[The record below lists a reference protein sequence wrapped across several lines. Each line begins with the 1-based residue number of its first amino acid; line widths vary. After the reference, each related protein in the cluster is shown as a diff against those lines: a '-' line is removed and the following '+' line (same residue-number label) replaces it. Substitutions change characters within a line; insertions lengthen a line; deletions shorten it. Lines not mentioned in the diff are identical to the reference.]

1 MARRSWLVLT
11 DGYLDS
17 RNAKTAH
24 GVLRYARDP
33 IAAVLDREHA
43 GRSVQEVVPDLKSD
57 ATIVGTIQEGIDR
70 GATALL
76 VGVATPGGWMPD
88 EWHGWVI
95 EALHEG
101 LEVAN
106 GLHRFLKHDPEFVAA
121 AERGGGRLWDVREPP
136 EDIPLCAGK
145 AIEASQRI
153 VATVGTDCAVGK
165 MTASLELVD
174 AAQQSGVNAEFVAT
188 GQTGIVIAGRGIAV
202 DRVVSDFVSGA
213 AEQLVLESDPSSEV
227 LLIEGQG
234 GLWHPAYSGVTLGLL
249 HGSAPEALVLVHR
262 AGHVAIEEP
271 PYTKLPP
278 IDHMI
283 RTYEEIASV
292 VRPCTVSAIALNTHG
307 LDTSA
312 ARAAIEELE
321 DATGLPTGDVLRG
334 DAPKLWAA
342 TAKLLG
348 L

>member
-1 MARRSWLVLT
+1 
-11 DGYLDS
+11 
-17 RNAKTAH
+17 
-24 GVLRYARDP
+24 
-33 IAAVLDREHA
+33 
-43 GRSVQEVVPDLKSD
+43 
-57 ATIVGTIQEGIDR
+57 
-70 GATALL
+70 
-76 VGVATPGGWMPD
+76 
-88 EWHGWVI
+88 
-95 EALHEG
+95 
-101 LEVAN
+101 
-106 GLHRFLKHDPEFVAA
+106 
-121 AERGGGRLWDVREPP
+121 
-136 EDIPLCAGK
+136 
-145 AIEASQRI
+145 
-153 VATVGTDCAVGK
+153 

-202 DRVVSDFVSGA
+202 DRVISDFVSGA
-213 AEQLVLESDPSSEV
+213 AEQLVLESDPASEV

-321 DATGLPTGDVLRG
+321 NATGLPTGDVLRG
-334 DAPKLWAA
+334 DAPKLWA
-342 TAKLLG
+342 TVAKSLSL
-348 L
+348 